1 MLSSLVWIAGLI
13 IAGSATTDYQCWNFK
28 STDEI
33 RDLYLK
39 QANTLRQQIAQGAAD
54 CKNNAKCPQGKNVY
68 RLYWDCMLEIEAQ
81 KQVDKC
87 SDAVTQP
94 NDATIIVKKQT
105 LTTCNPKPLFKEAVK
120 NWWDVVKTEGLG
132 NNPIFDKNGLA
143 SFATLA
149 HGKATRIG
157 CAQKN
162 CNGDLYQ
169 ACVVFGKAPEMNQ
182 PIYEVGQGC
191 QAPTECTIFAGS
203 KCNTGTNLCVAG
215 YIDPAATTSPA
226 PSPTTASTPGV
237 VTTTPAAGTTTSTAP
252 PGATAMC
259 PQNGHI
265 STDAIRNIFLNLHNE
280 HRSNLARGLVKNGN
294 SQSFARQASK
304 MIKLTYDCAA
314 ERTAFAWAQQC
325 KNQDSNTRGV
335 SENRYTFPNKNLDMT
350 VIARRATNRWW
361 EEITTKGMSQSDLNR
376 FHSNLGV
383 SHYARMAWDST
394 RSFGCAAFK
403 CADFINT
410 VCHYNGGGIE
420 GEQIYKMG
428 PACRRCSTIGTSRC
442 EQGLC
447 VF

>member
-1 MLSSLVWIAGLI
+1 MLSSLVWIAALI
-13 IAGSATTDYQCWNFK
+13 IVCSATTDYQCWNFK

-39 QANTLRQQIAQGAAD
+39 QANTLRQQIAQGGAD
-54 CKNNAKCPQGKNVY
+54 CKDNAKCPQGKNVY
-68 RLYWDCMLEIEAQ
+68 RLFWDCMLEMEAQ

-87 SDAVTQP
+87 TETVTQLP
-94 NDATIIVKKQT
+94 DATIIVKKQT
-105 LTTCNPKPLFKEAVK
+105 LNTCNPKPLFKQAVK
-120 NWWDVVKTEGLG
+120 DWWDVVKTEGLDT
-132 NNPIFDKNGLA
+132 NPIFNNDKLA
-143 SFATLA
+143 SFAALA

-162 CNGDLYQ
+162 CNGELYQ
-169 ACVVFGKAPEMNQ
+169 ACVVFGKAPEKNQ
-182 PIYEVGQGC
+182 PIYEKGQGC
-191 QAPTECTIFAGS
+191 TVPADCTIFAES
-203 KCNTGTNLCVAG
+203 KCNAATGLCVAG

-226 PSPTTASTPGV
+226 PSPTTASTPGG

-252 PGATAMC
+252 PGATRMC

-294 SQSFARQASK
+294 TQSFARQASK

-314 ERTAFAWAQQC
+314 EKSAFAWAQQC
-325 KNQDSNTRGV
+325 KNQDSNTQGV

-350 VIARRATNRWW
+350 ATNRWW
-361 EEITTKGMSQSDLNR
+361 EEITTKGMSQSDLNK
-376 FHSNLGV
+376 FYKKHGV

-394 RSFGCAAFK
+394 KSFGCAAYK

-447 VF
+447 VL

>member
-1 MLSSLVWIAGLI
+1 M
-13 IAGSATTDYQCWNFK
+13 
-28 STDEI
+28 EI
-33 RDLYLK
+33 LFPTYIQEFSRPLF
-39 QANTLRQQIAQGAAD
+39 R
-54 CKNNAKCPQGKNVY
+54 
-68 RLYWDCMLEIEAQ
+68 
-81 KQVDKC
+81 
-87 SDAVTQP
+87 
-94 NDATIIVKKQT
+94 QT
-105 LTTCNPKPLFKEAVK
+105 LNTCNPKPLFKQAVK
-120 NWWDVVKTEGLG
+120 DWWDVVKTEGLDT
-132 NNPIFDKNGLA
+132 NPIFNNDKLA
-143 SFATLA
+143 SFAALA

-162 CNGDLYQ
+162 CNGELYQ
-169 ACVVFGKAPEMNQ
+169 ACVVFGKAPEKNQ
-182 PIYEVGQGC
+182 PIYEKGQGC
-191 QAPTECTIFAGS
+191 TVPADCTIFAES
-203 KCNTGTNLCVAG
+203 KCNAATGLCVAG

-226 PSPTTASTPGV
+226 PSPTTASTPGG

-252 PGATAMC
+252 PGKYRWLFLIKGSRYRGATRMC

-294 SQSFARQASK
+294 TQSFARQASK

-314 ERTAFAWAQQC
+314 EKSAFAWAQQC
-325 KNQDSNTRGV
+325 KNQDSNTQGV

-350 VIARRATNRWW
+350 VIARRVCIIPYLAFEKLKEGGN
-361 EEITTKGMSQSDLNR
+361 G
-376 FHSNLGV
+376 LG
-383 SHYARMAWDST
+383 YEQMMAWDST
-394 RSFGCAAFK
+394 KSFGCAAYK

-447 VF
+447 VL